1 MKPEHKAES
10 IFRDIKKES
19 FEYQNLVL
27 KALYEKIKNQRQDIR
42 SKNGE
47 LLSVLDAFNNI
58 TLLDNAEAMQS
69 R

>member
-1 MKPEHKAES
+1 MKPEHKAEA

-19 FEYQNLVL
+19 FEYQNELL
-27 KALYEKIKNQRQDIR
+27 KHLYNKIKNQRQDIK

-58 TLLDNAEAMQS
+58 TLIQN
-69 R
+69 